1 MRNALLHLSAGH
13 QHLVRRQLQLRR
25 EISTQRATIH
35 RARRVGESRGVIARL
50 ADELRRLEL
59 EMADVTS
66 AVQQQRRE
74 VA

>member
-1 MRNALLHLSAGH
+1 MRAALLHLSAGH

-25 EISTQRATIH
+25 EISTQRATIS

-59 EMADVTS
+59 EMADVTR
-66 AVQQQRRE
+66 AVRLQAQE